1 MMISDIARSIKEAAS
16 SFFNIKSTNNTDPTI
31 QLAQAYLTLFA
42 SHERAPQVFSR
53 IDGKLIND
61 QSAYSD
67 MTMCARLIE
76 EVRNIEAPE
85 TKEVVQNLQRYYFGQ
100 KYRCRPLEKKD
111 PIDISLLQRLSKAV
125 RNWKDQ
131 NELMEGEE
139 ITGREVKVL
148 AELSEYSEFAEWL
161 LENEEMQSQFFRWG
175 LRYRCPTDIYVRY
188 PSIQKLLTK
197 STLDKRVGRV
207 GAETLLK
214 LDYHHLSDK
223 ETQLI
228 PTLLMEGRAES
239 LLDEY
244 RTISFKGNYDM
255 SLNSIYEMFGNRS
268 KETGNLEVL
277 ADGIMNWNSYYLGS
291 WNPST
296 ESFDVVDSL
305 KENWWEELPRF
316 ELLDTD
322 TVAERYEIE
331 PNGTDW
337 IVAAKATRKSKSKN
351 VYGQHGWLEVLIPKN
366 EGYEVFP
373 IGKYPWDYP
382 QTELGKFDFLCNT
395 VPATISYPDENVY
408 YLHREEGTLSFS
420 YSPEEGKELMTAIG
434 KDIVE
439 GRQHKQH
446 FQFLGDNCA
455 DWAWNKM
462 NDARKEEKLPRF
474 YEISIYDTEVE
485 GVAGK
490 ILEGIKK
497 LPHFSWDTLLNL
509 ACTVMGAGRTFEG
522 VSVKSNPRYW
532 TNKMADFPCVLFLY
546 KEKMKEMA

>member
-1 MMISDIARSIKEAAS
+1 
-16 SFFNIKSTNNTDPTI
+16 
-31 QLAQAYLTLFA
+31 
-42 SHERAPQVFSR
+42 
-53 IDGKLIND
+53 
-61 QSAYSD
+61 
-67 MTMCARLIE
+67 
-76 EVRNIEAPE
+76 
-85 TKEVVQNLQRYYFGQ
+85 
-100 KYRCRPLEKKD
+100 
-111 PIDISLLQRLSKAV
+111 
-125 RNWKDQ
+125 
-131 NELMEGEE
+131 LMEGEE

-305 KENWWEELPRF
+305 KENWWE
-316 ELLDTD
+316 
-322 TVAERYEIE
+322 
-331 PNGTDW
+331 
-337 IVAAKATRKSKSKN
+337 
-351 VYGQHGWLEVLIPKN
+351 
-366 EGYEVFP
+366 
-373 IGKYPWDYP
+373 
-382 QTELGKFDFLCNT
+382 
-395 VPATISYPDENVY
+395 
-408 YLHREEGTLSFS
+408 
-420 YSPEEGKELMTAIG
+420 
-434 KDIVE
+434 
-439 GRQHKQH
+439 
-446 FQFLGDNCA
+446 
-455 DWAWNKM
+455 
-462 NDARKEEKLPRF
+462 
-474 YEISIYDTEVE
+474 
-485 GVAGK
+485 
-490 ILEGIKK
+490 
-497 LPHFSWDTLLNL
+497 
-509 ACTVMGAGRTFEG
+509 
-522 VSVKSNPRYW
+522 
-532 TNKMADFPCVLFLY
+532 
-546 KEKMKEMA
+546 